1 MGSDCRHVFEPITI
15 RGVEYKNRVEL
26 APTSP
31 KYPSKEG
38 YMTKGHIEYF
48 RAAARGGA
56 AIITL
61 GNCSVDIAHAQDEP
75 RQVGLDN
82 DDYLIGLSRLAD
94 MCERYGAQASLEV
107 NHAGLDALF
116 DFNGVAAIGPTA
128 RLMEKEVLRARLKGR
143 EPVPAIEMTPEMIR
157 DVVDMYVEGAYR
169 CKRAGMNMCLVHGG
183 HANLIG
189 QFSSPLYNHR
199 TDEYGGSLETRARF
213 CIEILDGIRKRCGED
228 FVIEFRVSADEMHPD
243 GMHFEETKEY
253 LQMIQDKID
262 IVNVSCGL
270 HSEYKYFRY
279 WSPNMYMGEMINVP
293 YARELKKILRCKVN
307 TVAGICDLDNAE
319 RILSEGWADFV
330 AMARPLMADPE
341 LVRKY
346 AFNKSEERRPCARC
360 GYCGKRITGI
370 KTVACGVN
378 PMLGREDEF
387 PGGKLPP
394 IERPKKAVV
403 IGSGPAGMA
412 AAVTLAQRGHDV
424 TLFEREGQLG
434 GNLNA
439 AAAMALKMHMKQYL
453 RYITRQTERWVKDIR
468 LNTPATPEAVAAL
481 EPEAI
486 VIAVG
491 ADPLI
496 PPVPGADLPHV
507 HWAGDAET
515 GRCTVE
521 GERVAVIGGGAVGIE
536 SAWTQA
542 MAGKKVTIIELT
554 DALTAAEAVNE
565 LLPAIREKGGEV
577 LIAHR
582 LEEIREGSI
591 SVTDLGTGERKDL
604 PCDTVLFAAGLCAR
618 KDEAAP
624 FRHLIPE
631 TEIFVVGDAKKPR
644 SIGDAIHEGFNA
656 AVNI

>member
-1 MGSDCRHVFEPITI
+1 
-15 RGVEYKNRVEL
+15 
-26 APTSP
+26 
-31 KYPSKEG
+31 
-38 YMTKGHIEYF
+38 
-48 RAAARGGA
+48 
-56 AIITL
+56 
-61 GNCSVDIAHAQDEP
+61 VDIAHAQDEP
-75 RQVGLDN
+75 RQVGLDS
-82 DDYLIGLSRLAD
+82 DDYLIGLSRLVD
-94 MCERYGAQASLEV
+94 MCERYGAQCSLEV
-107 NHAGLDALF
+107 NHAGLDALY

-157 DVVDMYVEGAYR
+157 DVVNMYVEGAYR

-199 TDEYGGSLETRARF
+199 KDEYGGSLENRARF
-213 CIEILDGIRKRCGED
+213 CIEILDGIRRRCGED

-243 GMHFEETKEY
+243 GMHFDETKEY
-253 LQMIQDKID
+253 LKMIEDKID

-293 YARELKKILRCKVN
+293 YARELKKILKCKVN

-346 AFNKSEERRPCARC
+346 AFNMPEERRPCSRC
-360 GYCGKRITGI
+360 GYCGRRITGI

-387 PGGKLPP
+387 PGGRLPKA
-394 IERPKKAVV
+394 ERAKKAVV

-412 AAVTLAQRGHDV
+412 AAIALTQRGHNV
-424 TLFEREGQLG
+424 TLFERESRLG

-439 AAAMALKMHMKQYL
+439 AAAMDLKMHMKQYL
-453 RYITRQTERWVKDIR
+453 RYITNQTMKQVKDIR
-468 LNTPATPEAVAAL
+468 LNTPATPEAVMAL

-491 ADPLI
+491 ADPFI
-496 PPVPGADLPHV
+496 PPVPGAGLPHV
-507 HWAGDAET
+507 HWAGDAEM
-515 GRCTVE
+515 GLCEVE
-521 GERVAVIGGGAVGIE
+521 GPDVAVIGGGAVGLE
-536 SAWTQA
+536 CAYTQA
-542 MAGKKVTIIELT
+542 MRGRRVTIVELT
-554 DALTAAEAVNE
+554 GELTAAEAISE
-565 LLPAIREKGGEV
+565 LLPAIQAQGGVV
-577 LIAHR
+577 LTSHK
-582 LEEIREGSI
+582 LEEIRAGSI
-591 SVTDLGTGERKDL
+591 TVTDLETGEKKEL
-604 PCDTVLFAAGLCAR
+604 AATRCSSPPA
-618 KDEAAP
+618 
-624 FRHLIPE
+624 
-631 TEIFVVGDAKKPR
+631 
-644 SIGDAIHEGFNA
+644 
-656 AVNI
+656 